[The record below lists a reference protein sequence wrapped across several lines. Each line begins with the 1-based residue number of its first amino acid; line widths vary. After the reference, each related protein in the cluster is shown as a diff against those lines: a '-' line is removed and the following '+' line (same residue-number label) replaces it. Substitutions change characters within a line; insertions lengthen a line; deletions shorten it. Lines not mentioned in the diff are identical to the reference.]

1 MMMSVGKKLSIAF
14 YWHMHQP
21 VYQLNPYGDYLMP
34 WVRLHGVKDYLDMLL
49 ILNDF
54 TKLKLNFNLVP
65 VLLDALVDYGE
76 KDCHDIH
83 SRLTVT
89 SISELTND
97 DKEFILNNFFDANYS
112 SMIFPH
118 EYYNELYQK
127 RFAEDRANI
136 NDFSDQEY
144 SDIMAWFNLV
154 WIDPIYKEKFPVFKN
169 LLDKGANYTF
179 EDRLEIIELHRKI
192 IRMIIPAYKKF
203 LEKGKIEITTSPYYH
218 PILPIL
224 LDMKSSQKNLLT
236 QDSSLFD
243 LNMAED
249 AKLQTENALDKIEQ
263 IFGMRPKGIW
273 PSEQCV
279 SPQTLELFNEL
290 GIQWTVSDEGILT
303 NSIDFEFI
311 RDFKGYLEDPYF
323 LTKSY
328 KYKTK
333 HSGKGSGIKMI
344 FRDSVIPN
352 LISFEYANH
361 DPIVA
366 ANDLYDRIKV
376 IQNKLQTSPDESHL
390 LTIAMDGENCW
401 ENYIEDGTTF
411 LKTIY
416 SMIEEDETLET
427 VLISDYLAKEKHY
440 KELKKIHSGSWINR
454 NFQLWVGETV
464 KNLAWNYLKQAKEDL
479 NNFIEKNSNNPNI
492 KFARRELMI
501 TQGSDWFWW
510 YGEPNDSGQD
520 HIFDYLFREHL
531 KNVYRYLGIKPPS
544 YLDSPLIS
552 IFTKPSR
559 YPKNTISPKIDGM
572 EESDDEDW
580 LNAGCINLPDG
591 PVLHDNKLFDKIYYG
606 ADENNFYLRLYLSN
620 SFQENYSTN
629 PILHQMYI
637 YMRNCDRKQVQSPVR
652 LINKTEN
659 ISPIM
664 REKFHN
670 ELRISMMDNKLYPMR
685 LTKAIP
691 GDLWAMQDT
700 KDVKMAYQK
709 VIDVSIPFESLDISS
724 GEKLEFFFANSNF
737 GIKDSFSP
745 QDIILSVQRP
755 KVKEKVTN

>member
-1 MMMSVGKKLSIAF
+1 MMSVGKKLSIAF

-54 TKLKLNFNLVP
+54 EKIKLNFNLVP
-65 VLLDALVDYGE
+65 VLLDALIDYGE
-76 KDCHDIH
+76 NDCHDIH

-89 SISELTND
+89 SISDLTND
-97 DKEFILNNFFDANYS
+97 DKEFILNNFFDTNYS
-112 SMIFPH
+112 SMIFPYEH
-118 EYYNELYQK
+118 YNELYQK
-127 RFAEDRANI
+127 RFTEDKANI
-136 NDFSDQEY
+136 NDFSDEEY
-144 SDIMAWFNLV
+144 SDIMAWFNLA
-154 WIDPIYKEKFPVFKN
+154 WIDPIYKEKFPEFKK
-169 LLDKGANYTF
+169 LLEKKENYTF
-179 EDRLEIIELHRKI
+179 EDRIEIIELHRKI
-192 IRMIIPAYKKF
+192 IRMIIPTYKEF

-218 PILPIL
+218 PIIPIL
-224 LDMKSSQKNLLT
+224 LDMKSSQKNLST
-236 QDSSLFD
+236 IDSSLFD
-243 LNMAED
+243 LNMADD
-249 AKLQTENALDKIEQ
+249 AKLQTIYALDRIEEL
-263 IFGMRPKGIW
+263 FGKRPKGIW

-279 SPQTLELFNEL
+279 NPQTLELFKEV
-290 GIQWTVSDEGILT
+290 GAQWTISDEGILS
-303 NSIDFEFI
+303 NSINFDFV
-311 RDFKGYLEDPYF
+311 RDFRGYPEDSYF
-323 LTKSY
+323 LMKSY

-333 HSGKGSGIKMI
+333 NSDIQMI

-361 DPIVA
+361 DPKVA

-376 IQNKLQTSPDESHL
+376 IQNQLQKSPDEHHL

-401 ENYIEDGTTF
+401 ENYAEDGATF

-416 SMIEEDETLET
+416 SMIEKDETLET
-427 VLISDYLAKEKHY
+427 VLISDYLEKEEHHKD
-440 KELKKIHSGSWINR
+440 LKKIYAGSWINR
-454 NFQLWVGETV
+454 NFQLWVGEPV
-464 KNLAWNYLKQAKEDL
+464 KNVAWSYLKQVKEDL
-479 NNFIEKNSNNPNI
+479 NKFIEQNPDNKNI
-492 KFARRELMI
+492 ALAKKELMI
-501 TQGSDWFWW
+501 AQGSDWFWW

-531 KNVYRYLGIKPPS
+531 KNVYRYLGIKPPV
-544 YLDSPLIS
+544 YLDSALIS
-552 IFTKPSR
+552 IFTKPLR
-559 YPKNTISPKIDGM
+559 YPQNTISPKIDGR

-580 LNAGCINLPDG
+580 LNAGCINLPEG
-591 PVLHDNKLFDKIYYG
+591 PVLQDNKLFDRVCYG
-606 ADENNFYLRLYLSN
+606 VDEDNFYLRLYLNN

-637 YMRNCDRKQVQSPVR
+637 YMRNCDKKQVQSPVR

-685 LTKAIP
+685 LTKAIS

-700 KDVKMAYQK
+700 KDIKMAYQK
-709 VIDVSIPFESLDISS
+709 VIDVSIPFESLDIAF

-745 QDIILSVQRP
+745 QDILLNVQRP
-755 KVKEKVTN
+755 LAKETVK

>member
-1 MMMSVGKKLSIAF
+1 MMSVGKKLSIAF

-21 VYQLNPYGDYLMP
+21 VYQLNSYGDYLMP
-34 WVRLHGVKDYLDMLL
+34 WVRMHGVKDYLDMLL

-54 TKLKLNFNLVP
+54 EKIKLNFNLVP
-65 VLLDALVDYGE
+65 VLLDAFIDYGE
-76 KDCHDIH
+76 KDAHDIH

-89 SISELTND
+89 NISELTND

-112 SMIFPH
+112 SMIFPY
-118 EYYNELYQK
+118 ENYNELYQK
-127 RFAEDRANI
+127 RFAEERANI
-136 NDFSDQEY
+136 CDFSDQEY

-154 WIDPIYKEKFPVFKN
+154 WIDPVHKEKFPEFKK
-169 LLDKGANYTF
+169 LLEKGGNYTF
-179 EDRLEIIELHRKI
+179 EDRIEIIELHRKI
-192 IRMIIPAYKKF
+192 IRMIIPSYKEF

-218 PILPIL
+218 PIIPVL
-224 LDMKSSQKNLLT
+224 LDMKSSQKNLST
-236 QDSSLFD
+236 VDSSLFGLD
-243 LNMAED
+243 LSED
-249 AKLQTENALDKIEQ
+249 AKLQTKYALDKIEEL
-263 IFGMRPKGIW
+263 FDKRPKGIW

-279 SPQTLELFNEL
+279 SPQTLELFKEL
-290 GIQWTVSDEGILT
+290 GVQWTISDEGILT
-303 NSIDFEFI
+303 SSIDFEFV

-323 LTKSY
+323 LMKSY

-333 HSGKGSGIKMI
+333 NSDIQMI

-352 LISFEYANH
+352 LIGFEYANH
-361 DPIVA
+361 DPKVA

-376 IQNKLQTSPDESHL
+376 IQNKLQKSPDKHHI

-401 ENYIEDGTTF
+401 ENYSEDGTTF

-416 SMIEEDETLET
+416 SMIEDDETLET
-427 VLISDYLAKEKHY
+427 VLISDYLAKEKYH

-454 NFQLWVGETV
+454 NFQLWVGEPV
-464 KNLAWNYLKQAKEDL
+464 KNVAWTYLKQVKEDL
-479 NNFIEKNSNNPNI
+479 NNFIEKNPEHENI
-492 KFARRELMI
+492 KLAQKELMI
-501 TQGSDWFWW
+501 AQGSDWFWW

-531 KNVYRYLGIKPPS
+531 KNVYRYLGLKPHS
-544 YLDSPLIS
+544 FFDSPLIS
-552 IFTKPSR
+552 IFTKPTR
-559 YPKNTISPKIDGM
+559 YPKNTISPKIDGGS
-572 EESDDEDW
+572 EPDDEDW
-580 LNAGCINLPDG
+580 LDAGCIDLPNG
-591 PVLHDNKLFDKIYYG
+591 PVLQDNKLFDKICYG
-606 ADENNFYLRLYLSN
+606 ADEDNFYLRLYLSN

-637 YMRNCDRKQVQSPVR
+637 YMRNCDKKQLQSPVR

-659 ISPIM
+659 ISPTM

-685 LTKAIP
+685 LTKSIP
-691 GDLWAMQDT
+691 GDLWAIQDT

-709 VIDVSIPFESLDISS
+709 VIDVSIPFDNLDISS

-745 QDIILSVQRP
+745 QDILLSVQRP
-755 KVKEKVTN
+755 

>member
-1 MMMSVGKKLSIAF
+1 MMSVGKKLSIAF

-21 VYQLNPYGDYLMP
+21 VYQLNTYGDYLMP

-49 ILNDF
+49 IVNDF
-54 TKLKLNFNLVP
+54 EKIKLNFNLVP
-65 VLLDALVDYGE
+65 VLLDAFIDYGE
-76 KDCHDIH
+76 KNCHDIH

-89 SISELTND
+89 NISDLTND

-112 SMIFPH
+112 SMIFPY
-118 EYYNELYQK
+118 ENYNELYQK
-127 RFAEDRANI
+127 RFAEERANI
-136 NDFSDQEY
+136 CDFSDQEY
-144 SDIMAWFNLV
+144 SDIMAWFNLA
-154 WIDPIYKEKFPVFKN
+154 WIDPGYKEKFPEFRK
-169 LLDKGANYTF
+169 LLKKGSNYTF
-179 EDRLEIIELHRKI
+179 EDRIEIIELHRKI
-192 IRMIIPAYKKF
+192 IRMIIPSYKEF

-218 PILPIL
+218 PIIPVL
-224 LDMKSSQKNLLT
+224 LDMKSSQKNLST
-236 QDSSLFD
+236 EDSSLFGLD
-243 LNMAED
+243 LSED
-249 AKLQTENALDKIEQ
+249 AKRQTEYALDRIEEL
-263 IFGMRPKGIW
+263 FGKRPTGIW

-279 SPQTLELFNEL
+279 SPQTLELFKEL
-290 GIQWTVSDEGILT
+290 GVQWTISDEGILT
-303 NSIDFEFI
+303 SSIDFEFV
-311 RDFKGYLEDPYF
+311 RDFRGYLEDPYF
-323 LTKSY
+323 LMKSY
-328 KYKTK
+328 RYKTK
-333 HSGKGSGIKMI
+333 NSDIQMI

-352 LISFEYANH
+352 LIGFEYANH
-361 DPIVA
+361 DPKVA

-376 IQNKLQTSPDESHL
+376 IQNKLQTSPDKHHL

-401 ENYIEDGTTF
+401 ENYAQDGITF
-411 LKTIY
+411 LKAIY

-427 VLISDYLAKEKHY
+427 VLISDYLAKEKHH

-454 NFQLWVGETV
+454 NFQLWVGEPV
-464 KNLAWNYLKQAKEDL
+464 KNVAWTYLKQVKEDL
-479 NNFIEKNSNNPNI
+479 NNFIEKNPDHKNI
-492 KFARRELMI
+492 KLAQKELMVAE
-501 TQGSDWFWW
+501 GSDWFWW

-531 KNVYRYLGIKPPS
+531 KNVYRYLGLKPHS
-544 YLDSPLIS
+544 FFDSPLIS

-559 YPKNTISPKIDGM
+559 YPKNTISPKIDGR
-572 EESDDEDW
+572 EEPDDEEW
-580 LNAGCINLPDG
+580 LDAGCINLPDG
-591 PVLHDNKLFDKIYYG
+591 PVLQDTKLFEKICYG
-606 ADENNFYLRLYLSN
+606 ADENNFYLRFYLSN

-637 YMRNCDRKQVQSPVR
+637 YMRNCDKKQLQSPVR

-685 LTKAIP
+685 LTKSIQ

-745 QDIILSVQRP
+745 QDILLSVQRP
-755 KVKEKVTN
+755 

>member
-1 MMMSVGKKLSIAF
+1 MMSVGKKISIAF

-34 WVRLHGVKDYLDMLL
+34 WVRLHGVKDYLDMLM

-54 TKLKLNFNLVP
+54 EKTKLNFNLVP
-65 VLLDALVDYGE
+65 VLLDAFIDYGE
-76 KDCHDIH
+76 EDAHDIH

-89 SISELTND
+89 NISDLTND

-112 SMIFPH
+112 SMIFPY
-118 EYYNELYQK
+118 ENYNELYQK
-127 RFAEDRANI
+127 RFAEERANI
-136 NDFSDQEY
+136 CDFSDQEY

-154 WIDPIYKEKFPVFKN
+154 WIDPSYKAKFPEFKK
-169 LLDKGANYTF
+169 LLKKGKNYTF
-179 EDRLEIIELHRKI
+179 EDRIEIIELHRKI
-192 IRMIIPAYKKF
+192 IRMIIPTYKEF

-218 PILPIL
+218 PIIPIL
-224 LDMKSSQKNLLT
+224 LDMKASQKNLST
-236 QDSSLFD
+236 VDSSLFG
-243 LNMAED
+243 LNMADD
-249 AKLQTENALDKIEQ
+249 AKRQTEYALNRIEEL
-263 IFGMRPKGIW
+263 FGKRPTGMW

-279 SPQTLELFNEL
+279 SPQTLELFKEL
-290 GIQWTVSDEGILT
+290 GVEWTISDEGILT
-303 NSIDFEFI
+303 NSIDFEFV

-323 LTKSY
+323 LMKSY

-333 HSGKGSGIKMI
+333 NSDIKMI

-361 DPIVA
+361 DPKIA
-366 ANDLYDRIKV
+366 AGDLYDRIKV
-376 IQNKLQTSPDESHL
+376 IQNKLQISPDEHHL

-401 ENYIEDGTTF
+401 ENYTEDGVTF

-427 VLISDYLAKEKHY
+427 VLISDYLAKEKHH
-440 KELKKIHSGSWINR
+440 KKLEKIHSGSWINR
-454 NFQLWVGETV
+454 NFQLWVGEPV
-464 KNLAWNYLKQAKEDL
+464 KNVAWTYLKQVKEDL
-479 NNFIEKNSNNPNI
+479 NSFIEKNPDHKNI
-492 KFARRELMI
+492 KLAQKELMI
-501 TQGSDWFWW
+501 VQGSDWFWW

-531 KNVYRYLGIKPPS
+531 KNVYRYLGLQPHS
-544 YLDSPLIS
+544 FFDSPLIS
-552 IFTKPSR
+552 IFTKPTR
-559 YPKNTISPKIDGM
+559 YPKNTISPKIDGR
-572 EESDDEDW
+572 EEHDDEDW
-580 LNAGCINLPDG
+580 MDAGCINLPDG
-591 PVLHDNKLFDKIYYG
+591 PVLQDNKLFDKICYG
-606 ADENNFYLRLYLSN
+606 SDESNFYLRLYLN
-620 SFQENYSTN
+620 KNYFQENYSTN

-637 YMRNCDRKQVQSPVR
+637 YMRNCDRKQLQSPVR

-670 ELRISMMDNKLYPMR
+670 ELRISMMDNRLYPMR
-685 LTKAIP
+685 LTKAIT

-709 VIDVSIPFESLDISS
+709 VIDVSIPFESLDISG

-745 QDIILSVQRP
+745 QDILLSVQRP
-755 KVKEKVTN
+755 KIKETADGKR